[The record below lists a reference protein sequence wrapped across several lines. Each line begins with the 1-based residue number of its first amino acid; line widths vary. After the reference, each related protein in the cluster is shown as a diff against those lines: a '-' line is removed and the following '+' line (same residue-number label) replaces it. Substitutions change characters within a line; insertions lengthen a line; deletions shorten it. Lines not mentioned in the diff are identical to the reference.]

1 MPGYR
6 RWTLTWNNP
15 PEQYQDGDLPIAN
28 RPAALRWAIW
38 QCEIG
43 ELAGTLHIQ
52 GYVELSA
59 SVSRGVLSRWIPQ
72 GHWEHARGDRE
83 VNRRYCSKED
93 GRTAGPWELGA
104 MDAGESV
111 DSDADADDSYRAW
124 VWAVMGSESPDDELY
139 HRLHKHF
146 LCA

>member
-1 MPGYR
+1 MGGFR
-6 RWTLTWNNP
+6 RWCLTWNNP
-15 PEQYQDGDLPIAN
+15 PQEYQDGQLPTAN
-28 RPAALRWAIW
+28 RPSALRYMVW
-38 QCEIG
+38 QAEIG

-59 SVSRGVLSRWIPQ
+59 SLSLGALRRWIPQ

-93 GRTAGPWELGA
+93 SRAAGPWELGSL
-104 MDAGESV
+104 DAGEH
-111 DSDADADDSYRAW
+111 ADADDSYRAW
-124 VWAVMGSESPDDELY
+124 MCAVMGSESPDDELY

-146 LCA
+146 MCA